1 MSPYPT
7 DPIIRDTLTEGV
19 KKHFQSDLGRVF
31 LFRREED
38 PCRQRVA
45 YNKLTSSNLKRLCIG
60 RYSFCGKV

>member
-45 YNKLTSSNLKRLCIG
+45 TAFAAKSDR
-60 RYSFCGKV
+60 